1 MFSHESPWT
10 LERNIYTLSSLP
22 AAAVVNAAVLAATT
36 GHAEELAQH
45 LCLRVIHTLQRI
57 RHTEL
62 LGQGKALRGAR
73 LERVQNTATTAASLR
88 RSEGKLE
95 GVRAWNLPRK
105 HTFKNED

>member
-22 AAAVVNAAVLAATT
+22 AAAVVNALLAATT
-36 GHAEELAQH
+36 RHAEELAQN

-95 GVRAWNLPRK
+95 GVRAWDMPHK
-105 HTFKNED
+105 HTFKLQE